1 MSASCPHCLRAF
13 PGQAPG
19 LWLQLCSPWQG
30 FTIIKPLLFLI
41 TVSAE

>member
-1 MSASCPHCLRAF
+1 MSASSPRCLRAF
-13 PGQAPG
+13 SGQALGPR
-19 LWLQLCSPWQG
+19 LQLCSPWQG